1 MADLPKLERLLDLI
15 AVLLNARFPLSLQEI
30 FDELPPEAYHA
41 YRNFDSA
48 RTKFIRDK
56 DELADL
62 GVMVEDGVSP
72 TTDVWGY
79 TIDPTSFGMEL
90 PALDPHESAA
100 VALAL
105 AVMGDDVA
113 SWEVVVDPV
122 DPAPALI
129 PRAHIPSDRSVEAL
143 LDAVTNRTSVAF
155 RYRNEDRVVQPH
167 QVAFVKGNWQVVGFD
182 ELRGEV
188 RQFRRDRID
197 GEVKGTGRSFE
208 PPENPRT
215 VISDHIWRIGPGEA
229 EDIRVAVDHR
239 HAPWVEGFLGSAA
252 VSERHDDGSVVVLER
267 VHDPVAFRG
276 FLLTL
281 LDGAEVLAPESFRQ
295 DFVAWL
301 EDLR

>member
-41 YRNFDSA
+41 DRNFDSA
-48 RTKFIRDK
+48 RMKFIRDK

-62 GVMVEDGVSP
+62 GVIVEDGVSP

-79 TIDPTSFGMEL
+79 TIDPVSFGMEL
-90 PALDPHESAA
+90 PALDPSESAA

-129 PRAHIPSDRSVEAL
+129 PSAHIPSDRSVEAL

-155 RYRNEDRVVQPH
+155 RYRGEDRVVHPH
-167 QVAFVKGNWQVVGFD
+167 QAAFVKGNWQVTGFD
-182 ELRGEV
+182 ELRGEI

-197 GEVKGTGRSFE
+197 GEVMGTGRSFE

-215 VISDHIWRIGPGEA
+215 VISDHIWRTGPGEPK
-229 EDIRVAVDHR
+229 EIRVAVDHR
-239 HAPWVEGFLGSAA
+239 HASWVEGFLGSTA
-252 VSERHDDGSVVVLER
+252 VSERRDDGSLVVLEW
-267 VHDPVAFRG
+267 VHDQEAFRG

-281 LDGAEVLAPESFRQ
+281 LDGAEVLSPESFRR